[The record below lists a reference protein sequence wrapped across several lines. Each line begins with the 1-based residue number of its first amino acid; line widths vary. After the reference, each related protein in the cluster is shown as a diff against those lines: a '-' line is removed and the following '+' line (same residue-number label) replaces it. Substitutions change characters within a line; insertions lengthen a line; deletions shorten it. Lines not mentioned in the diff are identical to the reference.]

1 MSRTCT
7 ARWCGWSPRRT
18 AGWCIRDFS
27 SISPSATRRATSPA
41 PSSRSPIRSNT
52 ASTSPIT
59 LSEHPIA
66 ERWRSVRGSAARRAA
81 LIPYLTAGF
90 PTPALS
96 LEALRLV
103 AAAGADFVEVGIP
116 FSDPLADG
124 PTIQRST
131 QAALDQ
137 GMTVP
142 RVLEQIRHAALEI
155 PVVVMTYLNPLMAF
169 GLERFVREAAAAG
182 VSGLLLTD
190 FPAGADPDLE
200 AMVRASPLALIRL
213 IAPTTTPD
221 RLARAVQGAS
231 GFLYLISR
239 LGVTGARNAVPADL
253 AEHVARVR
261 SASALPLAVGFG
273 ISTPAQARA
282 TARLADG
289 VVVGSAIV
297 DALAAGGVDA
307 AERLVRQLAAALREE
322 TQ

>member
-1 MSRTCT
+1 M
-7 ARWCGWSPRRT
+7 
-18 AGWCIRDFS
+18 
-27 SISPSATRRATSPA
+27 
-41 PSSRSPIRSNT
+41 
-52 ASTSPIT
+52 
-59 LSEHPIA
+59 SEHPIA
-66 ERWRSVRGSAARRAA
+66 ARWRAIRGNAGARRAA

-90 PTPALS
+90 PTPELS
-96 LEALRLV
+96 LEALRLL

-142 RVLEQIRHAALEI
+142 RVLDQIRHAALEI

-182 VSGLLLTD
+182 VSGLVLTD

-239 LGVTGARNAVPADL
+239 LGVTGARDEVPADL
-253 AEHVARVR
+253 ADHVARVR

-273 ISTPAQARA
+273 IATPAQARA

-297 DALAAGGVDA
+297 DALAAGGLGA
-307 AERLVRQLAAALREE
+307 AERLVRQLAAAIREG
-322 TQ
+322 TA